1 MNNMEEKFYKYKDK
15 EYKNIK
21 KIMQGI
27 NDDPNNIFIQ
37 TGKSSDGSDKTV
49 FLVNEENKQP
59 KGQVICGDLKEI
71 DLTNKIMLDLDEKLT
86 SDCKTLEELETCKL
100 LTKQGKDEF
109 HAFNVRKKQLQ

>member
-59 KGQVICGDLKEI
+59 KGRPGERKPYKT
-71 DLTNKIMLDLDEKLT
+71 TNPHHRRAD
-86 SDCKTLEELETCKL
+86 
-100 LTKQGKDEF
+100 
-109 HAFNVRKKQLQ
+109 